1 MKDLGYHY
9 VSFRFDTKSELT
21 PRFFRPG
28 RLRLKTPLSA
38 LIGAVLGE
46 KRLDKV

>member
-9 VSFRFDTKSELT
+9 VSFRFDTKSAL
-21 PRFFRPG
+21 FSACV
-28 RLRLKTPLSA
+28 LQAKKTLSA